1 MGKSRRRLACQRR
14 AHIMQLK
21 RAFKALRIKAHAG
34 AHEGK
39 MGTSVRGLI
48 TGAALFGALSLSSV
62 WVSPASANPTVDAQ
76 LDTALG
82 LFKAGQTQEALAA
95 LESAEKTATGDN
107 AVQIQF
113 FKARCLMDLNRPVD
127 AKKALET
134 YIATAQTKDDRTRG
148 RRWMAKLDRR
158 YFGSIRV
165 DCTDAKARIALLSR
179 AQPKPQ
185 GCPAQWD
192 GLSPGRYTLK
202 AGDKDLA
209 VEVAAGKQV
218 TLNLDRD
225 TRAISDLAPE
235 PTPVRFGWGGFARA
249 GGSFAEGTVDAT
261 TTQSAGAA
269 IGAGAFADLIWDF
282 SAVDLGVRA
291 ELGYRS
297 WQFAIEGGGQTTQS
311 DTHGLMI
318 PIMGVVGG
326 LAGLSVELGGAAE
339 VVLAGPD
346 DVDRALSISALGGLA
361 WDLPVSWGRPRLT
374 ARYMREVAG
383 GLDIDLR
390 RQTVTAGI
398 AFGL

>member
-1 MGKSRRRLACQRR
+1 MTTST
-14 AHIMQLK
+14 
-21 RAFKALRIKAHAG
+21 RI
-34 AHEGK
+34 
-39 MGTSVRGLI
+39 SL
-48 TGAALFGALSLSSV
+48 TGAALLAALCFAPA
-62 WVSPASANPTVDAQ
+62 WASAASAAPAVDAQ
-76 LDTALG
+76 LDAALR
-82 LFKAGQTQEALAA
+82 LFKAGQSQQALAA
-95 LESAEKTATGDN
+95 LESVEKTATGDD

-113 FKARCLMDLNRPVD
+113 FKARCLMDLNRPTD
-127 AKKALET
+127 AKQALEK
-134 YIATAQTKDDRTRG
+134 YIATAQTQDDRARG

-165 DCTDAKARIALLSR
+165 ECTDAKTRVALQSR

-202 AGDKDLA
+202 SGETDLA

-225 TRAISDLAPE
+225 TRATSDLAPE

-249 GGSFAEGTVDAT
+249 GGSFAQGTVDET
-261 TTQSAGAA
+261 TTQTAGAA
-269 IGAGAFADLIWDF
+269 IGAGAFADLIWGF

-297 WQFAIEGGGQTTQS
+297 WQFTIEGGGRSTTS

-318 PIMGVVGG
+318 PIVGVVGG

-339 VVLAGPD
+339 IVLAGPD
-346 DVDRALSISALGGLA
+346 DVDRALSINLVGGLA

-374 ARYMREVAG
+374 ARYMRELAG
-383 GLDIDLR
+383 GLDVDLR
-390 RQTVTAGI
+390 RQTITAGI

>member
-1 MGKSRRRLACQRR
+1 MT
-14 AHIMQLK
+14 
-21 RAFKALRIKAHAG
+21 
-34 AHEGK
+34 
-39 MGTSVRGLI
+39 TSVHGLLS
-48 TGAALFGALSLSSV
+48 GLALSAALCVSSA
-62 WVSPASANPTVDAQ
+62 WVSPARANPAVDAQ
-76 LDTALG
+76 LDAALKQ
-82 LFKAGQTQEALAA
+82 FKAGQAQQALTTLEA
-95 LESAEKTATGDN
+95 AEETATGES

-113 FKARCLMDLNRPVD
+113 FKARCLMDLNRPAD
-127 AKKALET
+127 AKQALEK
-134 YIATAQTKDDRTRG
+134 YIATARTDDDRARG

-158 YFGSIRV
+158 FFGSIRV
-165 DCTDAKARIALLSR
+165 ECTDAKTRVVLESR

-202 AGDKDLA
+202 AGEKDLA

-225 TRAISDLAPE
+225 TRSVASLAAE

-249 GGSFAEGTVDAT
+249 GGSFAQGTVDET

-297 WQFAIEGGGQTTQS
+297 WRYAIEGDGQSTRS
-311 DTHGLMI
+311 DTHGLML
-318 PIMGVVGG
+318 PIVGVVGG
-326 LAGLSVELGGAAE
+326 LAGLSAELGGAAE
-339 VVLAGPD
+339 VVLSGPE
-346 DVDRALSISALGGLA
+346 DVDTALSISLVTGLA
-361 WDLPVSWGRPRLT
+361 WDLPVSWGRPRVT

-383 GLDIDLR
+383 GLDVDLR
-390 RQTVTAGI
+390 RQTITAGL

>member
-1 MGKSRRRLACQRR
+1 MKTPVHSLLTR
-14 AHIMQLK
+14 I
-21 RAFKALRIKAHAG
+21 ALILTLFVSAAG
-34 AHEGK
+34 A
-39 MGTSVRGLI
+39 T
-48 TGAALFGALSLSSV
+48 
-62 WVSPASANPTVDAQ
+62 PAVDAQ
-76 LDTALG
+76 LDTALRQ
-82 LFKAGQTQEALAA
+82 FKAGQAQAA
-95 LESAEKTATGDN
+95 LVTLEAAEKTATGDN
-107 AVQIQF
+107 AIQIQF

-127 AKKALET
+127 AKDALEK
-134 YIATAQTKDDRTRG
+134 YIATAQTKGDRARG

-158 YFGSIRV
+158 FFGSIRV
-165 DCTDAKARIALLSR
+165 ECTDAKTRVVLQSR

-202 AGDKDLA
+202 AGEQELA
-209 VEVAAGKQV
+209 LEVAAGKQV

-249 GGSFAEGTVDAT
+249 GGSFAQGTVDET

-282 SAVDLGVRA
+282 SAIDLGVRA

-297 WQFAIEGGGQTTQS
+297 WQFAVKGGGRETKS
-311 DTHGLMI
+311 DTHGLML

-326 LAGLSVELGGAAE
+326 LAGLSAELGGAAE
-339 VVLAGPD
+339 FVLAGPD
-346 DVDRALSISALGGLA
+346 DVDRSVSVNLVGGLA

-390 RQTVTAGI
+390 RQTITAGL